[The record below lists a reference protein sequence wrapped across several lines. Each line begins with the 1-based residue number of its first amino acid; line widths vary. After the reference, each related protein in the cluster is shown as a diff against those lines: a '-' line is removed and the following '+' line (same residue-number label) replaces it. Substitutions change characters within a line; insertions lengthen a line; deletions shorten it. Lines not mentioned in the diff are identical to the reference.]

1 MHSSEREKDQSSSQ
15 CVSCKI
21 HRTKHAKCCAED
33 KAPVAILQVGKFKFK
48 PKKKKKMDGTLKP
61 HSAKTANLYKQK
73 KESPAL
79 RYITNGRTCILQLMK
94 VP

>member
-48 PKKKKKMDGTLKP
+48 PKKKVYVYTNP
-61 HSAKTANLYKQK
+61 H
-73 KESPAL
+73 
-79 RYITNGRTCILQLMK
+79 
-94 VP
+94 

>member
-48 PKKKKKMDGTLKP
+48 PKKKEEDGWNPQTTFSQNCKFVQTKERKP
-61 HSAKTANLYKQK
+61 CTALHH
-73 KESPAL
+73 
-79 RYITNGRTCILQLMK
+79 
-94 VP
+94 